1 MATKTEICNLAI
13 SHLGG
18 RTLTNV
24 DTDTS
29 QQAISCRKW
38 FTTAA
43 QEFLRSHPWNFAIA
57 RKRQTITYASLVGTA
72 LADNGS
78 GLVRVTH
85 TTHGLSTGDRVLL
98 SEVEGL
104 EVNGNWYV
112 TEINANTFDLQDSV
126 FASGYTAATGKFVKV
141 PQFDWQFQHDLPTS
155 TLRILKINGESS
167 SYKDDSDEYS
177 LEGTKI
183 LCQSETINVTYILDK
198 SGAPTEWPGDLVNA
212 FSLLLASYIAQ
223 DITGPAGQAQ
233 AMRGMF
239 EQTIGPLTRSRDARE
254 SKKPRSLPFPDSQL
268 IQARF
273 GVIAT
278 A

>member
-18 RTLTNV
+18 RTLTDV

-29 QQAISCRKW
+29 QQALSCRKW

-43 QEFLRSHPWNFAIA
+43 QEFLRSHPWNFAVA
-57 RKRQTITYASLVGTA
+57 RKRQTITYASLSGSA

-78 GLVRVTH
+78 GEFRVTA
-85 TTHGLSTGDRVLL
+85 TAHGLVNGDRILL
-98 SEVEGL
+98 SEVEGV
-104 EVNGNWYV
+104 EVNANWYV
-112 TEINANTFDLQDSV
+112 TRINDNNFDLDDSTY
-126 FASGYTAATGKFVKV
+126 AAGYTASTGKFVKV
-141 PQFDWQFQHDLPTS
+141 PQFDWAFEHALPTN
-155 TLRILKINGESS
+155 TLRILKINGESGG
-167 SYKDDSDEYS
+167 YKDDSDDYS

-183 LCQSETINVTYILDK
+183 LCQDETINITYIVDK
-198 SGAPTEWPGDLVNA
+198 TASPSDWPGDIVNC
-212 FSLLLASYIAQ
+212 FSFLLASYIAQ
-223 DITGPAGQAQ
+223 DLTGPAGQAQ

-239 EQTIGPLTRSRDARE
+239 EQTIAPLTRSRDARE
-254 SKKPRSLPFPDSQL
+254 SKKPRTLPFPDSQL

-273 GVIAT
+273 GAIQT